1 MLTASDLKISKILDQ
16 DRKGV
21 FTFEPLPLGFGNT
34 LGNTLRR
41 VLYTSLEGGAITQV
55 KLGGVV
61 HQFSTMPGVKEDVVE
76 ITLNLKQ
83 VRVKMHTKNPVIG
96 SVNKKGPGIVTA
108 GDIDFPS
115 DAEVVN
121 KELVIATLADAKS
134 KFEAEIVVE
143 SGVGFSPIEE
153 RETSKVGVILLD
165 CVFSPVVAVSYT
177 VEPARF
183 GKRVDL
189 DKLTL
194 TVETDGTIS
203 AWEAVSKSAEILTD
217 FFKAV
222 AIGGPDESE
231 DGPVVVGGETAESQV
246 RAGKKNLAI
255 EDLTVSNRAIN
266 ALKKYGLKTVKDL
279 ADMSD
284 SQIYDIKNLG
294 EKSVAEIMELLK
306 KEGYR

>member
-1 MLTASDLKISKILDQ
+1 MLTASDLKIVKVLEEGSS
-16 DRKGV
+16 GV

-41 VLYTSLEGGAITQV
+41 VLYTSLEGAALTQV
-55 KLGGVV
+55 KLTGVV
-61 HQFSTMPGVKEDVVE
+61 HQFSTITGVKEDVVE
-76 ITLNLKQ
+76 VSLNLKQ

-96 SVNKKGPGIVTA
+96 SITKKGPGVVTA

-121 KELVIATLADAKS
+121 KDLVLATLSDTKA
-134 KFEAEIVVE
+134 KFEAEVVVE
-143 SGVGFSPIEE
+143 LGVGYSPVEE

-165 CVFSPVVAVSYT
+165 CMFSPVVSVSYS

-194 TVETDGTIS
+194 KVETDGTLS
-203 AWEAVSKSAEILTD
+203 PWEAVSKSADMLTEFFSAVAKGSSGAEELTD
-217 FFKAV
+217 
-222 AIGGPDESE
+222 E
-231 DGPVVVGGETAESQV
+231 
-246 RAGKKNLAI
+246 AGTPSKVDKKNLLI
-255 EDLTVSNRAIN
+255 EDLPVSNRAIN
-266 ALKKYGLKTVKDL
+266 ALKKFGLKTLKDL

-294 EKSVAEIMELLK
+294 EKSVNEIVELLK
-306 KEGYR
+306 KEGFR